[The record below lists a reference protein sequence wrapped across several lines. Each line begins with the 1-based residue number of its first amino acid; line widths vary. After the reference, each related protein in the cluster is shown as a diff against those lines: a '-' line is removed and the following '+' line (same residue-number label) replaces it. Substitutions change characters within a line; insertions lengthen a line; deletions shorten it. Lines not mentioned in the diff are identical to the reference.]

1 MRIETSRTKDLKF
14 VNQKDRWAGE
24 GIARRMER
32 RTGEAGS
39 YGLGIG
45 VSTKRRQE

>member
-1 MRIETSRTKDLKF
+1 
-14 VNQKDRWAGE
+14 
-24 GIARRMER
+24 MER

-45 VSTKRRQE
+45 VSTKKDRNERNNARAQDRLGMRRRGDTA